1 MMRTEAGRDPYDR
14 ALTDLVGE
22 LSTRSEDF
30 RTRWAAHDVRLHRTG
45 IKQFR
50 HPVVGNLDL
59 NFETMQMTA
68 DPGLTMT
75 LLSAPAGSADDDA
88 LHLLASWAA
97 TRPADAPTT
106 PPRS

>member
-1 MMRTEAGRDPYDR
+1 MMRTEAGRDPYDK
-14 ALTDLVGE
+14 APTDLIGE

-50 HPVVGNLDL
+50 HPVVGDL
-59 NFETMQMTA
+59 NLHFETMQLTA

-88 LHLLASWAA
+88 LRLLASWAA
-97 TRPADAPTT
+97 SRHTDTVAAPQ
-106 PPRS
+106 RS